1 MANSTNFDLPDNVPV
16 IDASGNT
23 AVPWAQWF
31 ARVQRIVSSVQ
42 SHLSVLASGRVLV
55 SVDGVETEHAAP
67 AFLTIAAGKAH
78 EVTALTDVVWG
89 CLHATDCTD
98 ADKIDHEL
106 VHE

>member
-1 MANSTNFDLPDNVPV
+1 VRCIGQDFGVEV
-16 IDASGNT
+16 
-23 AVPWAQWF
+23 VHHF
-31 ARVQRIVSSVQ
+31 AGGLYCKETRIPAGVKLTQHKHSFE
-42 SHLSVLASGRVLV
+42 HLSVLASGRVLV